1 MALGAFVVGA
11 IVAGIVVAIL
21 LTRGGGSNGDVHTQA
36 PPTGTPA
43 ATGTPAGTPGALT
56 GSFTKPAD
64 AVAAYVQQLL
74 SETYVGPCPSAG
86 QAATGVCSRSLYESD
101 QLATYFLERPG
112 APAVIGEAVLTVNPD
127 GTWALDFIPAVVRGA
142 AIAVGSNAVVYGAG
156 DCLNFHAA
164 AATVAQVTYCSP
176 DGTKGRVVEGPTQ
189 ADGKTWWHL
198 QNLGWAVA
206 DYLQPAP

>member
-1 MALGAFVVGA
+1 VGAFVVGA
-11 IVAGIVVAIL
+11 IVAGIVVAVL
-21 LTRGGGSNGDVHTQA
+21 LTRGGGSNSDVHTQA

-64 AVAAYVQQLL
+64 AVAADVQQVLND
-74 SETYVGPCPSAG
+74 TYVGPCPSTG
-86 QAATGVCSRSLYESD
+86 QPATGICSRSLYESD

-112 APAVIGEAVLTVNPD
+112 APAVIGEAVLTVNAD
-127 GTWALDFIPAVVRGA
+127 ATWALDFVPAAAPGA
-142 AIAVGSNAVVYGAG
+142 PIMVGGNAVVYGAG

-164 AATVAQVTYCSP
+164 AATAAQVTYCSP

-198 QNLGWAVA
+198 QDLGWAVA
-206 DYLQPAP
+206 DFLQPAP